1 MKGYDDS
8 NTFGPFI
15 FQPSLMRIVLAFH
28 LFLGGIFLKFPNQPR
43 SPGTNSFFSTTSDE
57 FFDCPPISVTF
68 RC

>member
-8 NTFGPFI
+8 NTFGPSI

-43 SPGTNSFFSTTSDE
+43 SPGTKSFFSPASDE
-57 FFDCPPISVTF
+57 FFYRPPISGTF